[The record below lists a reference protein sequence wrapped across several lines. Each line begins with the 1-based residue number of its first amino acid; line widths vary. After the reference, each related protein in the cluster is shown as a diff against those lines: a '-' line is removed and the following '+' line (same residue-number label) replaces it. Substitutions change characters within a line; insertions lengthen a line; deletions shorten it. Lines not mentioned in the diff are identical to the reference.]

1 MTIAPRRGIA
11 MQYFAESDDKLGRI
25 GKVIGDAVS
34 VFIVLVLILVFVQ
47 SMIFR

>member
-1 MTIAPRRGIA
+1 
-11 MQYFAESDDKLGRI
+11 MQYFAETDDNLERI

-34 VFIVLVLILVFVQ
+34 VFIVLVLILVFAQ